1 MRFDRQAFGPAAAAL
16 LPEAHVN
23 ELGPGRPTGA
33 SRAALEALTVDE
45 LFGGRKI
52 VDRAMAQCCLA
63 ALWLY
68 HDFLDE
74 SHTLSQ
80 EIETPSGSYWHG
92 IMHRREPDSSNAKY
106 WFRRVRQHEI
116 YPALAADARRLAVE
130 EPTLDRTAEFLRDQ
144 QDWDPYAFIDL
155 CESARLGRSPAI
167 NLCQAIQERE
177 WQLLLTHCFQA
188 ATG

>member
-1 MRFDRQAFGPAAAAL
+1 MEFNRQAFGPAIAVL
-16 LPEAHVN
+16 LPEGHVN
-23 ELGPGRPTGA
+23 ELGPGRPNSA
-33 SRAALEALTVDE
+33 VREALEQLSIDE

-52 VDRAMAQCCLA
+52 VDRGMAKCCLA

-74 SHTLSQ
+74 SHALSQ
-80 EIETPSGSYWHG
+80 EIETTSGSYWHA

-116 YPALAADARRLAVE
+116 FPALAADARQLAAAEV
-130 EPTLDRTAEFLRDQ
+130 TLDPAAEYLRSPTHWSPD
-144 QDWDPYAFIDL
+144 AFIDL
-155 CESARLGRSPAI
+155 CESTRLERSQSTE
-167 NLCQAIQERE
+167 LCQQIQEGE
-177 WQLLLTHCFQA
+177 WQLLFTYCFRA